1 MIRVNSLTK
10 SYLYKGKRK
19 RVLDDLSFEIAS
31 DESIAVIGANGAGKS
46 TLLQLLGGIDVPDQ
60 GTIQC
65 EGTISWPV
73 GIEGGF
79 QGSLTG
85 RENVTFV
92 SMIYG
97 ERHELEDRIK
107 FVEDFAEL
115 GIYFDRPFKTY
126 SSGMKSRL
134 SFGLSMAFPFDY
146 YLIDEITA
154 AGDQKFREKSKR
166 LLLERK
172 KTANFLMVDHNLWG
186 LKIHCN
192 RAFLLD
198 SGKIEEFDDVQK
210 AIDIHT
216 KSLLAQLPPEA
227 EGISHAA

>member
-1 MIRVNSLTK
+1 MIRVSSLTK

-19 RVLDDLSFEIAS
+19 RVLDDLSFEIAG

-46 TLLQLLGGIDVPDQ
+46 TLLQLLGGIDVPDRGQ
-60 GTIQC
+60 IQC
-65 EGTISWPV
+65 DGTISWPV

-97 ERHELEDRIK
+97 EKHEIDDRIR

-166 LLLERK
+166 LLLDRK
-172 KTANFLMVDHNLWG
+172 KTSNFLMVDHNLWG
-186 LKIHCN
+186 LQIHCN
-192 RAFLLD
+192 RAFLLE
-198 SGKIEEFDDVQK
+198 SGKITEYTSVQE
-210 AIDIHT
+210 AINIHT
-216 KSLLAQLPPEA
+216 KTLLAELPPES
-227 EGISHAA
+227 EVSHAA

>member
-1 MIRVNSLTK
+1 MIRVSSLTK

-19 RVLDDLSFEIAS
+19 RVLDNLSFEIGGE
-31 DESIAVIGANGAGKS
+31 ESIAVIGANGAGKS
-46 TLLQLLGGIDVPDQ
+46 TLLQLLGGIDIPDR
-60 GTIQC
+60 GSINCT
-65 EGTISWPV
+65 GTISWPV

-97 ERHELEDRIK
+97 EKSEIDDRIK

-166 LLLERK
+166 LLLDRK
-172 KTANFLMVDHNLWG
+172 KTSNFLMVDHNLWG
-186 LKIHCN
+186 LQIHCN
-192 RAFLLD
+192 RAFLLE
-198 SGKIEEFDDVQK
+198 SGGITEYANVKE

-216 KSLLAQLPPEA
+216 KTLLAELPPES
-227 EGISHAA
+227 GVPHAV

>member
-1 MIRVNSLTK
+1 MIRVSSLTK

-19 RVLDDLSFEIAS
+19 RVLDDLSFEIAG

-46 TLLQLLGGIDVPDQ
+46 TLLQLLGGIDIPDR
-60 GTIQC
+60 GAINCT
-65 EGTISWPV
+65 GTISWPV

-97 ERHELEDRIK
+97 EKREIDDRIK

-166 LLLERK
+166 LLLDRK
-172 KTANFLMVDHNLWG
+172 KTSNFLMVDHNLWG
-186 LKIHCN
+186 LQIHCN
-192 RAFLLD
+192 RAFLLE
-198 SGKIEEFDDVQK
+198 SGKITEYTSVQE
-210 AIDIHT
+210 AINIHAKT
-216 KSLLAQLPPEA
+216 LLAELPPES
-227 EGISHAA
+227 EVSHAA

>member
-1 MIRVNSLTK
+1 MIRVSSLTK

-19 RVLDDLSFEIAS
+19 RVLDNLSFEIGR

-46 TLLQLLGGIDVPDQ
+46 TLLQLLGGIDVPDR
-60 GTIQC
+60 GSIHC
-65 EGTISWPV
+65 DGTISWPV

-97 ERHELEDRIK
+97 EKREIDDRIK

-166 LLLERK
+166 LLLDRK
-172 KTANFLMVDHNLWG
+172 KTSNFLMVDHNLWG
-186 LKIHCN
+186 LQIHCN

-198 SGKIEEFDDVQK
+198 SGRITEYSNVQK
-210 AIDIHT
+210 AIEIHT
-216 KSLLAQLPPEA
+216 KSLLSQLPPSAGEYN
-227 EGISHAA
+227 AA

>member
-19 RVLDDLSFEIAS
+19 RVLDDLSFEIEG

-46 TLLQLLGGIDVPDQ
+46 TLLQLLGCIDVPDR
-60 GTIQC
+60 GSIQC
-65 EGTISWPV
+65 DGTISWPV

-92 SMIYG
+92 CMIYG
-97 ERHELEDRIK
+97 ERHEIDDRIK

-166 LLLERK
+166 LLLDRK
-172 KTANFLMVDHNLWG
+172 KTSNFLMVDHNLWG

-192 RAFLLD
+192 RAFLLE
-198 SGKIEEFDDVQK
+198 SGRITEYASVQD
-210 AIDIHT
+210 AINIHT
-216 KSLLAQLPPEA
+216 KTLLAELPPES
-227 EGISHAA
+227 EVSNAA

>member
-1 MIRVNSLTK
+1 MT
-10 SYLYKGKRK
+10 
-19 RVLDDLSFEIAS
+19 FEIAG

-46 TLLQLLGGIDVPDQ
+46 TLLQLLGGIDIPDR
-60 GTIQC
+60 GTIDC
-65 EGTISWPV
+65 TGTISWPV

-97 ERHELEDRIK
+97 EKREIDDRIK

-166 LLLERK
+166 LLLDRK
-172 KTANFLMVDHNLWG
+172 KTSNFLMVDHNLWG
-186 LKIHCN
+186 LQIHCN
-192 RAFLLD
+192 RAFLLE
-198 SGKIEEFDDVQK
+198 SGGITEYANVKE

-216 KSLLAQLPPEA
+216 KTLLAELAPES
-227 EGISHAA
+227 GVPHAA

>member
-19 RVLDDLSFEIAS
+19 RVLDNLSFEIAG

-46 TLLQLLGGIDVPDQ
+46 TLLQLLGGIDVPDR
-60 GTIQC
+60 GKIQC
-65 EGTISWPV
+65 DGTISWPV

-97 ERHELEDRIK
+97 EKHEIDDRIR

-166 LLLERK
+166 LLLDRK
-172 KTANFLMVDHNLWG
+172 KTSNFLMVDHNLWG
-186 LKIHCN
+186 LQIHCN
-192 RAFLLD
+192 RAFLLE
-198 SGKIEEFDDVQK
+198 SGRITEYASVQD
-210 AIDIHT
+210 AINIHT
-216 KSLLAQLPPEA
+216 KTLLAELPPE
-227 EGISHAA
+227 SDVSNAA

>member
-1 MIRVNSLTK
+1 MIRVDSLTK

-19 RVLDDLSFEIAS
+19 RVLDNLSFEIGS

-46 TLLQLLGGIDVPDQ
+46 TLLQLLGGIDVPDR
-60 GTIQC
+60 GRIHC
-65 EGTISWPV
+65 NGTISWPV

-97 ERHELEDRIK
+97 EKREIDDRIK

-166 LLLERK
+166 LLLDRK
-172 KTANFLMVDHNLWG
+172 KTSNFLMVDHNLWG
-186 LKIHCN
+186 LQIHCN

-198 SGKIEEFDDVQK
+198 SGIITEYSNVKE
-210 AIDIHT
+210 AIDVHT
-216 KSLLAQLPPEA
+216 KGLLAQLPPASEA
-227 EGISHAA
+227 YHAA

>member
-19 RVLDDLSFEIAS
+19 RVLDNLNFVIGG

-46 TLLQLLGGIDVPDQ
+46 TLLQLLGGIDVPDR
-60 GTIQC
+60 GSIHC
-65 EGTISWPV
+65 DGTISWPV

-97 ERHELEDRIK
+97 ERHEIDDRIK

-172 KTANFLMVDHNLWG
+172 KTSNFLMVDHNLWG
-186 LKIHCN
+186 LQIHCN
-192 RAFLLD
+192 RAFLLE
-198 SGKIEEFDDVQK
+198 SGGITDYANVKE

-216 KSLLAQLPPEA
+216 KTLLAELPPES
-227 EGISHAA
+227 GVPHAA

>member
-19 RVLDDLSFEIAS
+19 RVLDNLNFIIGG

-46 TLLQLLGGIDVPDQ
+46 TLLQLLGGIDVPDR
-60 GTIQC
+60 GSIHC
-65 EGTISWPV
+65 DGTISWPV

-97 ERHELEDRIK
+97 ERHEIDDRIK

-172 KTANFLMVDHNLWG
+172 KNSNFLMVDHNLWG
-186 LKIHCN
+186 LQIHCN
-192 RAFLLD
+192 RAFLLE
-198 SGKIEEFDDVQK
+198 SGGITEYANVKE

-216 KSLLAQLPPEA
+216 KTLLAELPPES
-227 EGISHAA
+227 GVPHAA